1 MPCSR
6 TSSPK
11 RSEALYLVMNVVH
24 VNEERR
30 EAFERAFLERE
41 SHVHK
46 SPGFAGFELLRRDRD
61 GEYVVLSRWESEEAF
76 QAWVNSDLF
85 QLSHRHAD
93 GQLAEKS
100 RVRNYDVIDSR
111 VPA

>member
-1 MPCSR
+1 
-6 TSSPK
+6 
-11 RSEALYLVMNVVH
+11 MNVVE
-24 VNEERR
+24 VKEENR
-30 EAFERAFLERE
+30 EAFERQFLERE

-46 SPGFAGFELLRRDRD
+46 AEGFAGFELLRRDRD
-61 GEYVVLSRWESEEAF
+61 GEYIVLSRWESNEAF

-85 QLSHRHAD
+85 ALSHRHAD

-100 RVRNYDVIDSR
+100 RVQNYDVIDTR